1 MGHVE
6 IYVQHKWYV
15 LGSRQ
20 KGLNSLLIKEKRN
33 FVSGAVNVA
42 TLNSKESLQIFF
54 IYLALKSMIS
64 PLLHLARDVM

>member
-6 IYVQHKWYV
+6 IYVQHKWCV

-20 KGLNSLLIKEKRN
+20 KGLNSLLIKEKGD

-42 TLNSKESLQIFF
+42 ILNSKESLQIYF
-54 IYLALKSMIS
+54 IYLALKSI
-64 PLLHLARDVM
+64 